1 LTPFSSVK
9 KPKPKSE
16 FNPSQM
22 KKSDQMSETKQTSNE
37 IIMQPIREISTVT
50 AQNKRII
57 RFHIYRMDRRFI
69 FVVLLFF
76 CSSDELKRWLNIY
89 QCTSPRW
96 ANALLRR

>member
-22 KKSDQMSETKQTSNE
+22 KKSDQMSETKQISNE
-37 IIMQPIREISTVT
+37 IIMQSTRQISKVT

-57 RFHIYRMDRRFI
+57 RFHTYTGWID
-69 FVVLLFF
+69 VLFSLFF
-76 CSSDELKRWLNIY
+76 CFSARQLN
-89 QCTSPRW
+89 SK
-96 ANALLRR
+96 

>member
-57 RFHIYRMDRRFI
+57 RFTGWID
-69 FVVLLFF
+69 VLFSLFF
-76 CSSDELKRWLNIY
+76 GFSAHQTNSSGG
-89 QCTSPRW
+89 
-96 ANALLRR
+96 